1 METFDKFT
9 QCQVSRFVSFAQ
21 QLPSENEE
29 RKTRVHIFV
38 FTLFVVVVVVTV
50 VIVVVVVVV
59 VHLHLLLLLLA
70 VTGYSSRKDI
80 LVIKNEVNLY
90 VSIKYN

>member
-9 QCQVSRFVSFAQ
+9 RCQVSRFVSFAQ

-38 FTLFVVVVVVTV
+38 FTLFVVVVVTV
-50 VIVVVVVVV
+50 VIVVVV